1 MFRIIATNVARRAS
15 ITTASSTT
23 PSVFATSHKSAQIAA
38 AASQGNNNNNIT
50 LSRFFS
56 DAVEKVKGTVKW
68 FDATKG
74 FGFLIPDDGSADVFV
89 HHTAIHAEGFR
100 SLGDGEKVEF
110 EVIEEPNG
118 RFKAYNVTGPDGSY
132 VQGAPKR
139 FRNNEYGHDES
150 GGY

>member
-1 MFRIIATNVARRAS
+1 MFRILATNVARRAS
-15 ITTASSTT
+15 ITTASSTA
-23 PSVFATSHKSAQIAA
+23 PAVFATSHKSAQIAA
-38 AASQGNNNNNIT
+38 AASSQGNNNNT

-56 DAVEKVKGTVKW
+56 DAAKKVKGTVKW

-74 FGFLIPDDGSADVFV
+74 FGFLVPDDGSADVFV
-89 HHTAIHAEGFR
+89 HHTSIHAEGFR

-139 FRNNEYGHDES
+139 FSNNEYGHDES

>member
-23 PSVFATSHKSAQIAA
+23 TSVFATSHKSALTAAA

-100 SLGDGEKVEF
+100 SLGVS
-110 EVIEEPNG
+110 I
-118 RFKAYNVTGPDGSY
+118 S
-132 VQGAPKR
+132 
-139 FRNNEYGHDES
+139 
-150 GGY
+150 